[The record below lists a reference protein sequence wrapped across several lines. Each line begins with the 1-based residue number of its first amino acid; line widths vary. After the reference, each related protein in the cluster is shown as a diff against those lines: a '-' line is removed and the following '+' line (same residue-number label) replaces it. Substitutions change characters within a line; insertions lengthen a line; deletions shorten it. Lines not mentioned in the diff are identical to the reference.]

1 MNKLDLKNI
10 DIFVFGFFPGI
21 AIVVISVVLAD
32 SFKQGVLLFAIC
44 LTAYFAILLLLQEV
58 LLFFPSERKKLKENI
73 QRPQIDHEN
82 SQNKE
87 KDTPHPSFSLC
98 LKYPDREEKISKKIN
113 DFLLA
118 SGNAKNKTFAM
129 IITAAVDAGLIM
141 PVFDRGVVAKK
152 FNMNRTELSRNMHRD
167 WGEKEEQSIENYQK
181 EFMEMKDVFDAAEK
195 SKKQNELHFCYYF
208 SKINTYKKLQS
219 STCVII
225 CKLNNCTIILISRT
239 LQSMTRANLLP
250 CDDLVLLFH

>member
-1 MNKLDLKNI
+1 MK
-10 DIFVFGFFPGI
+10 IFDWKKMDQFLFVYIPAI
-21 AIVVISVVLAD
+21 AIVVISVVLAG
-32 SFKQGVLLFAIC
+32 SFRQGILLFAI
-44 LTAYFAILLLLQEV
+44 LSVAYLSIQFLLQGV

-129 IITAAVDAGLIM
+129 IITAAVNAGLIM
-141 PVFDRGVVAKK
+141 PEFDRGVVAKK
-152 FNMNRTELSRNMHRD
+152 FNMNRTELSRNWNRD

-195 SKKQNELHFCYYF
+195 SKKT
-208 SKINTYKKLQS
+208 K
-219 STCVII
+219 
-225 CKLNNCTIILISRT
+225 
-239 LQSMTRANLLP
+239 
-250 CDDLVLLFH
+250 

>member
-1 MNKLDLKNI
+1 MNIFDFKNMSQLDKFL
-10 DIFVFGFFPGI
+10 FVYIPGI
-21 AIVVISVVLAD
+21 VIILISLFLALHFSVW
-32 SFKQGVLLFAIC
+32 QGILLFTI
-44 LTAYFAILLLLQEV
+44 LSVAYLSIQFLLQGL

-98 LKYPDREEKISKKIN
+98 LKYPDREEKISEKIN

-141 PVFDRGVVAKK
+141 PEFDRGVVAKK
-152 FNMNRTELSRNMHRD
+152 FNMNRTELSRNWNRKWED
-167 WGEKEEQSIENYQK
+167 DEEKSIELYQK
-181 EFMEMKDVFDAAEK
+181 EFLKMKDVFDAAEE
-195 SKKQNELHFCYYF
+195 SKKN
-208 SKINTYKKLQS
+208 
-219 STCVII
+219 
-225 CKLNNCTIILISRT
+225 
-239 LQSMTRANLLP
+239 
-250 CDDLVLLFH
+250 

>member
-1 MNKLDLKNI
+1 MNKLGLKNI

-44 LTAYFAILLLLQEV
+44 STAYFAILLLLQGV

-141 PVFDRGVVAKK
+141 PEFDRGVVAKK
-152 FNMNRTELSRNMHRD
+152 FNINPTELSRNMNRD
-167 WGEKEEQSIENYQK
+167 WGEKEEKSIELYQK
-181 EFMEMKDVFDAAEK
+181 EFLKMKDVFDAAEE
-195 SKKQNELHFCYYF
+195 SKKT
-208 SKINTYKKLQS
+208 K
-219 STCVII
+219 
-225 CKLNNCTIILISRT
+225 
-239 LQSMTRANLLP
+239 
-250 CDDLVLLFH
+250 

>member
-1 MNKLDLKNI
+1 MNIFDWKKMDQLDRLL
-10 DIFVFGFFPGI
+10 FVYIPAI

-32 SFKQGVLLFAIC
+32 SFRQGILLFAI
-44 LTAYFAILLLLQEV
+44 LSVAYLSIQFLLQGLLLFL
-58 LLFFPSERKKLKENI
+58 PSERKKLKENI
-73 QRPQIDHEN
+73 QRPQIDREN

-87 KDTPHPSFSLC
+87 KDTPPPSFSLC

-152 FNMNRTELSRNMHRD
+152 FNMNHTELSRNLNRKWED
-167 WGEKEEQSIENYQK
+167 DEEKSIELYQK
-181 EFMEMKDVFDAAEK
+181 EFLKMKDVFDAAEE
-195 SKKQNELHFCYYF
+195 SKKT
-208 SKINTYKKLQS
+208 K
-219 STCVII
+219 
-225 CKLNNCTIILISRT
+225 
-239 LQSMTRANLLP
+239 
-250 CDDLVLLFH
+250 

>member
-1 MNKLDLKNI
+1 MKIFDWKKMDLLL
-10 DIFVFGFFPGI
+10 FVYIPGI
-21 AIVVISVVLAD
+21 VIILISLFLALHFSVW
-32 SFKQGVLLFAIC
+32 QGILLFTI
-44 LTAYFAILLLLQEV
+44 LSVAYLSIQFLLQGL

-87 KDTPHPSFSLC
+87 KDTPLPSFSLC

-152 FNMNRTELSRNMHRD
+152 FNMNRTELSRNMNRD

-181 EFMEMKDVFDAAEK
+181 EFLKMKDVFDAAEE
-195 SKKQNELHFCYYF
+195 SKKN
-208 SKINTYKKLQS
+208 
-219 STCVII
+219 
-225 CKLNNCTIILISRT
+225 
-239 LQSMTRANLLP
+239 
-250 CDDLVLLFH
+250 

>member
-44 LTAYFAILLLLQEV
+44 LTAYFAILLLLQGV

-73 QRPQIDHEN
+73 QRPQIDREN

-87 KDTPHPSFSLC
+87 KDTPPPSFSLC

-113 DFLLA
+113 NFLLA

-141 PVFDRGVVAKK
+141 PEFDRGVVAKK
-152 FNMNRTELSRNMHRD
+152 FNMNRTELSRNWNRKWED
-167 WGEKEEQSIENYQK
+167 DEEKSIELYQK
-181 EFMEMKDVFDAAEK
+181 EFLKMKDVFDAAEE
-195 SKKQNELHFCYYF
+195 SKKN
-208 SKINTYKKLQS
+208 
-219 STCVII
+219 
-225 CKLNNCTIILISRT
+225 
-239 LQSMTRANLLP
+239 
-250 CDDLVLLFH
+250 